1 MDKLLKI
8 IVQRLALGFVT
19 LVVVSMIIFLAV
31 EALPGDLAQAIL
43 GQTATPENLAAFRK
57 QLGLDLPPHV
67 RYFNWLGNFLQGD
80 LGTSLTTN
88 RPISDILGIRFANT
102 LFLALYAATV
112 SVPLAVTLGVVAA
125 LYRESLFDKFISTAT
140 LTTISFPEFF
150 VGYIVIV
157 VLAVNLQ
164 LFPGMANVPADI
176 PFWKRIYVT
185 FLPALTLTLGTIAH
199 MMRMTRASIINLL
212 MSPYIEMATLKG
224 MPRSRI
230 IIRHALPNALSPIIN
245 VIIINLAY
253 LVIGVVVVEVV
264 FVYPGLGQLLVDA
277 VASRDLPVVQAACMI
292 FASTYIL
299 LNLMADVLA
308 FVSNPRMLHPK

>member
-1 MDKLLKI
+1 MGKLLKI
-8 IVQRLALGFVT
+8 VVQRLALGFVT
-19 LVVVSMIIFLAV
+19 LVVVSMIIFLGV

-80 LGTSLTTN
+80 LGTSLATN
-88 RPISDILGIRFANT
+88 RPISDLLSIRFANS

-125 LYRESLFDKFISTAT
+125 LYRESFFDKFISTAT

-185 FLPALTLTLGTIAH
+185 FLPAMTLTLVTIAH

-224 MPRSRI
+224 MPRLRI

-277 VASRDLPVVQAACMI
+277 VAHRDLPVVQAACMM

-299 LNLMADVLA
+299 LNLTADVLSI
-308 FVSNPRMLHPK
+308 VSNPRMLHPK

>member
-19 LVVVSMIIFLAV
+19 LVVVSMIIFLVV

-88 RPISDILGIRFANT
+88 RPISDLLVIRFANT

-150 VGYIVIV
+150 RRLYRNRRPGGESPAIPGNGKCAGGHT
-157 VLAVNLQ
+157 VLE
-164 LFPGMANVPADI
+164 
-176 PFWKRIYVT
+176 T
-185 FLPALTLTLGTIAH
+185 
-199 MMRMTRASIINLL
+199 
-212 MSPYIEMATLKG
+212 
-224 MPRSRI
+224 
-230 IIRHALPNALSPIIN
+230 
-245 VIIINLAY
+245 
-253 LVIGVVVVEVV
+253 
-264 FVYPGLGQLLVDA
+264 
-277 VASRDLPVVQAACMI
+277 DLC
-292 FASTYIL
+292 
-299 LNLMADVLA
+299 DVLA
-308 FVSNPRMLHPK
+308 SLDPHTWHHRAYDEDDPGIDH

>member
-19 LVVVSMIIFLAV
+19 LVVVSMIIFLVV

-88 RPISDILGIRFANT
+88 RPISDLLVIRFANT

-264 FVYPGLGQLLVDA
+264 FVYPGLGQLLVDS

-299 LNLMADVLA
+299 LNLMADVLSI
-308 FVSNPRMLHPK
+308 VSNPRMLHPK